1 MADDQANVESQ
12 GLTDDTKVKA
22 PKIPAIA
29 PGVAE
34 VLGQMSWLMLNS
46 NQHRHLFVTDF
57 EWLILPPLLRKQFRL
72 VRQDER
78 PVAFVTWG
86 YLGEEAEQ
94 RLLSGNR
101 KLAPGEW
108 ATKDG
113 SPWIIDV
120 VAPFGGIEQTIK
132 SVVDGVFPGREV
144 KVLTQGEGGYEAE
157 MIKGVEK
164 KK

>member
-1 MADDQANVESQ
+1 MADGQANVESQ
-12 GLTDDTKVKA
+12 DVTGDTPVKA

-29 PGVAE
+29 PAVAE

-72 VRQDER
+72 VRQDDK
-78 PVAFVTWG
+78 PVAFVTWA

-108 ATKDG
+108 AAKDG
-113 SPWIIDV
+113 TPWIIDV
-120 VAPFGGIEQTIK
+120 VAPFGGVEQTIK
-132 SVVDGVFPGREV
+132 SVIDGVFPGREV
-144 KVLTQGEGGYEAE
+144 KVLTQGDGGFEAKTVTGAE
-157 MIKGVEK
+157 AL
-164 KK
+164 